1 MRIGEIAV
9 IGTGIDD
16 KKRFIKSVCDE
27 IVVETES
34 LIFGRMTVNDEL
46 VVHLYGLDF
55 WTQDTN
61 LSWDLVAK
69 KLLGYVA
76 LFTWNNSESYS
87 KLKSSIDVLSDLY
100 RIPVVVAAVLQNGHP
115 SISPDLLDVDFNL
128 AEQEQ
133 FTFCDLSLP
142 ESIKHVLSTLVNSII
157 QNYS

>member
-9 IGTGIDD
+9 IGTGVDH
-16 KKRFIKSVCDE
+16 KKRFVKSVCDE
-27 IVVETES
+27 IVVETQS
-34 LIFGRMTVNDEL
+34 LIFGRMAVNDEL

-76 LFTWNNSESYS
+76 LFTWNNRDSYA
-87 KLKSSIDVLSDLY
+87 KLKSSIDALSDLY
-100 RIPVVVAAVLQNGHP
+100 RIPVVVAAILQNGQPPIPHE
-115 SISPDLLDVDFNL
+115 LLDVDFNL

-133 FTFCDLSLP
+133 FTFCDISQP
-142 ESIKHVLSTLVNSII
+142 DSIKHVLSTLVDSII